1 MKNKTRLT
9 ITTCFFKK
17 IAFLLSFIFV
27 MNGFFTELHG
37 QEGCKHAITARDSSI
52 IMPVNQQSSIN
63 GVTYIKLYF
72 HAYHAIFNGN
82 PVGAD
87 IQRCRDMRDLLNDQ
101 FDGSGFQFF
110 FNECEFEILNDNYRA
125 IVADADEIA
134 DAVFC
139 KLEHDDGIDI
149 HVRPDL
155 EQSYAAVAETI
166 GGGELVIG
174 GYRFLN
180 LGTPLSLSGTLAHEM
195 GHCFGLFHTFTG
207 SCPIDPTTVPPD
219 CDGEPIILPGPGM
232 GDLVD
237 DTPEDGDGKL
247 DLFNYSKEDC
257 IYGGSPACPDP
268 NGGSYN
274 PMTTNFM
281 GYYGFREYSCQ
292 REFTQGQINKMQR
305 DALQEVRYEF
315 PNSHDLTL
323 EREGD
328 FCPQNINAITE
339 CDENNLNYIWSTG
352 ETNSSIEIS
361 DNGTYWVEVSDA
373 FGNISKESI
382 TISDF
387 NGELEGV
394 EIIQDGI
401 SRSCNDSRRLSAE
414 VSGGSPPYTYQWN
427 TGETSFEIYHNNICP
442 TEFEVTVS
450 DDNGC
455 SVTKS
460 ITSSIQYGL
469 PDQPY
474 LMDTDVSYNGLLRV
488 RSELEITS
496 TVSFTENAGILVERG
511 GKLILN
517 GGTLTKCEDADSW
530 RGIVVVGNSNAEQP
544 EPTGPSQ
551 WNTDQAGIVVTQNN
565 AVIEYARTGIH
576 TNYSPCDP
584 WTDEDWGG
592 VVYCED
598 TDFLHCRS
606 GIGFMKY
613 DFSNKSEINN
623 CTFDG
628 TNPVNGSSVGITVW
642 DCDDIEIR
650 KSRFYDNTISGYY
663 SIDAG
668 TIIKDDND
676 FEGNMGG
683 IYTAASYPF
692 GSYTYVGEQGAN
704 PNYFYNNFYGIF
716 SNATDKRQGLKVI
729 NNEFFDNMYLAMGAR
744 GAHILRF
751 QENSVQGGNGLLM
764 TELAAFNS
772 NQNNYIQNNGFDDV
786 GNAIV
791 FRGQNREAQFHCNA
805 FTNIAVDDF
814 MLFDYGSNPGE
825 IRKHQGN
832 AFDPAGNCFDHLNS
846 GSRDIVTVGQTK
858 SFEYYHEFLE
868 EPCQIP
874 VNSGN
879 YIKNPTNSIAECDD
893 IADGPDKTWT
903 QIRNSILQKEA
914 TGDTSSIQYYDL
926 MEEQNKLLMENIEM
940 RLDAP
945 DTLFAWLHEQDLP
958 VTDLW
963 AFGVLMENNKL
974 QLASQYL
981 DSLNHEVDGYIDFK
995 AVQQI
1000 NIANLLDSGST
1011 LSTLDSFYLDQIAT
1025 SVSPSAPYAR
1035 AILGRNYGSVFT
1047 DQLPAMSPSPPML
1060 LSQEEPKNE
1069 SEALTVSPN
1078 PFSDDLWISID
1089 QKYQDQEG
1097 VLVEIRDMNGKLVLD
1112 QKLSGLKTRLNLS
1125 SLASGI
1131 YTLSYRNG
1139 TGNIATKKI
1148 IKQ

>member
-1 MKNKTRLT
+1 MKSVKIYSLER
-9 ITTCFFKK
+9 ITV
-17 IAFLLSFIFV
+17 FLLLIAGMSSIYSQ
-27 MNGFFTELHG
+27 LHG
-37 QEGCKHAITARDSSI
+37 QRACDQAFTALDSSI
-52 IMPVNQQSSIN
+52 ISPVNQQASTSGI
-63 GVTYIKLYF
+63 TYIKLYF
-72 HAYHAIFNGN
+72 HAYHAVFNGS
-82 PVGAD
+82 PVGVD

-101 FDGSGFQFF
+101 FDGTGFQFF
-110 FNECEFEILNDNYRA
+110 FNECEFEIITDNFLA
-125 IVADADEIA
+125 VQWDFDEIQ
-134 DAVFC
+134 DNVFC
-139 KLEHDDGIDI
+139 VRNHADGIDI
-149 HVRPDL
+149 HIRPDL
-155 EQSYAAVAETI
+155 EESNAAAAESI
-166 GGGELVIG
+166 GGGEFVLG
-174 GYRFLN
+174 GYQYKNIGAPGSLN
-180 LGTPLSLSGTLAHEM
+180 SDLAHEM
-195 GHCFGLFHTFTG
+195 GHCFGLFHTFQGT
-207 SCPIDPTTVPPD
+207 CPTDPNSVRPN
-219 CDGEPIILPGPGM
+219 CDGDLIVLPAPSE

-237 DTPEDGDGKL
+237 DTPEDDNGAINVL
-247 DLFNYSKEDC
+247 DYPKEAC
-257 IYGGSPACPDP
+257 IHEGNTGCVSGSFDP
-268 NGGSYN
+268 N
-274 PMTTNFM
+274 TKNFM
-281 GYYGFREYSCQ
+281 AYYGFRDFTCQ
-292 REFTQGQINKMQR
+292 SEFTQGQIEKTQR
-305 DALQEVRYEF
+305 DAMQEVRYEF
-315 PNSHDLTL
+315 PNSHGLTL

-328 FCPQNINAITE
+328 FCPQTISAVTE
-339 CDENNLNYIWSTG
+339 CDENNLNFIWSTG
-352 ETNSSIEIS
+352 ETGSSIEIYEN
-361 DNGTYWVEVSDA
+361 DTYWVEVSDE
-373 FGNISKESI
+373 FGNVSKESI

-387 NGELEGV
+387 FGELDGV
-394 EIIQDGI
+394 EIIEDGI
-401 SRSCNDSRRLSAE
+401 SPSCSDSRRLFAD
-414 VSGGSPPYTYQWN
+414 VTGGTPPYTYQWN
-427 TGETSFEIYHNNICP
+427 TGETTFEIYHNNICP
-442 TEFEVTVS
+442 TEFEVTVK
-450 DDNGC
+450 DANGC

-474 LMDTDVSYNGLLRV
+474 LMNTDVSCNGLLRI

-517 GGTLTKCEDADSW
+517 GGTLTKCEGADSW
-530 RGIVVVGNSNAEQP
+530 RGIVVVGNSNIDQP
-544 EPTGPSQ
+544 DPNGPSQ
-551 WNTDQAGIVVTQNN
+551 SNTDQAGIVVSQND
-565 AVIEYARTGIH
+565 AVIEYARIGIH

-592 VVYCED
+592 VVYCKD

-613 DFSNKSEINN
+613 DLPNKSEINN

-628 TNPVNGSSVGITVW
+628 TNPVNGNSVGITVW

-751 QENSVQGGNGLLM
+751 QENSVQGGSGLSLGGGNGLLM

-786 GNAIV
+786 GNGIV
-791 FRGQNREAQFHCNA
+791 FQGNNKQAQFHCNI
-805 FTNIAVDDF
+805 FKDIAVNDF
-814 MLFDYGSNPGE
+814 MLFNYGSNPGE
-825 IRKHQGN
+825 IRPFQGN
-832 AFDPAGNCFDHLNS
+832 NSDPAGNCFDHTNI
-846 GSRDIVTVGQTK
+846 GSKDIVTVGQTE

-874 VNSGN
+874 VNLGN

-893 IADGPDKTWT
+893 IADGPDKTWN
-903 QIRNSILQKEA
+903 QIRYSILQKEA

-940 RLDAP
+940 RIDAP

-963 AFGVLMENNKL
+963 AFGVLMGNNKL

-981 DSLNHEVDGYIDFK
+981 DSLNHEVDGYVDFK

-1011 LSTLDSFYLDQIAT
+1011 LTQ
-1025 SVSPSAPYAR
+1025 VGHKRP
-1035 AILGRNYGSVFT
+1035 
-1047 DQLPAMSPSPPML
+1047 
-1060 LSQEEPKNE
+1060 
-1069 SEALTVSPN
+1069 
-1078 PFSDDLWISID
+1078 SID
-1089 QKYQDQEG
+1089 KF
-1097 VLVEIRDMNGKLVLD
+1097 LPNF
-1112 QKLSGLKTRLNLS
+1112 RL
-1125 SLASGI
+1125 
-1131 YTLSYRNG
+1131 
-1139 TGNIATKKI
+1139 
-1148 IKQ
+1148 